1 MIVATTTATIVRPVG
16 TGDPYE
22 AATTTTVASGLRAHF
37 SAPSGEDRA
46 VGGDKELISATAY
59 LPAGVAVQRLDR
71 ITDDNEGSTYAV
83 VWSRARQGLG
93 LDHVVVGLRAV
104 NGGAA

>member
-1 MIVATTTATIVRPVG
+1 MLIATTTATVTRSVG

-22 AATTTTVASGLRAHF
+22 AATTSTPYVGVRAHF
-37 SAPSGEDRA
+37 SAPSGDDVA
-46 VGGDKELISATAY
+46 VGGDKEVIQATCY
-59 LPAGVAVQRLDR
+59 LPAGTVIQRSD
-71 ITDDNEGSTYAV
+71 IVTDDATGADYAV
-83 VWSRARQGLG
+83 VWSRKRVGLG